1 MPKRYG
7 KGLRPAPIAAER
19 SCNCAESCGAM
30 KKNACGKNCAI
41 QQSAFTTQ
49 RLCQT
54 RTFAQ
59 MMAFIEKW
67 GSDAAQTET
76 VVCAV
81 LDIPCNCP
89 CSELVCA
96 RKTGFGK
103 FRVRDD

>member
-7 KGLRPAPIAAER
+7 KGLRPAPIAAEKQQLRRKLR
-19 SCNCAESCGAM
+19 SDEDERMREELRNTAKCFHDAETMSDED
-30 KKNACGKNCAI
+30 
-41 QQSAFTTQ
+41 
-49 RLCQT
+49 
-54 RTFAQ
+54 FAQ

-96 RKTGFGK
+96 RKTGFWK